1 VNNYFATTTA
11 RLSAL
16 LLLCLLAACS
26 PAPAPPT
33 LVPASPAP
41 TSAPTAPTAAPLPTA
56 APAITSIPVPTP
68 PPSALI
74 LWAVA
79 AGPRLDAIKQLV
91 ADLHQPD
98 GVVVSVVGKSASGLV
113 TDIRSDAL
121 SGFPPPDLI
130 WSSTEDLGFLQR
142 EGMLQPADDKL
153 EVSAFLPAVIAG
165 ATLGGQRWGTPLAA
179 QGALLLLYNRAL
191 VAQPPRTT
199 DELISQSRARGGGD
213 NYGLVAGWAEP
224 RWLLAWLAGFG
235 GAPLSADGQPTL
247 DTPQMQSALNL
258 LKELRIAGPPA
269 PSTYDAGVRLFRQGR
284 AAFALDGDWSLDH
297 YRVYSD
303 TLDLGIAALPA
314 IPATGRVAVAPLSGV
329 YLMYGK
335 SLAGAR
341 REQALALGI
350 ALAQPSS
357 QARIARQIGQLPA
370 LRATL
375 SSPALAADPALLAA
389 AAQAERALGLP
400 PTIALHCA
408 WRAIGA
414 ELAPVLLGELT
425 PADAARDMQASAE
438 ACMR

>member
-1 VNNYFATTTA
+1 MNSYYITA

-16 LLLCLLAACS
+16 LLICLLVACS

-33 LVPASPAP
+33 PIPMSPAP
-41 TSAPTAPTAAPLPTA
+41 TNVPDAPTVAPQATA
-56 APAITSIPVPTP
+56 APAITNNPAPTP

-79 AGPRLDAIKQLV
+79 AEVRLDAIKRLV
-91 ADLHQPD
+91 ADLRPPD
-98 GVVVSVVGKSASGLV
+98 GVEVVVVGKSASGLV

-121 SGFPPPDLI
+121 AGLPPPDLV

-142 EGMLQPADDKL
+142 EGMLQPAADGL
-153 EVSAFLPAVIAG
+153 EASAFLPAAIEG
-165 ATLGGQRWGTPLAA
+165 ATLDGQRWGTPLAA

-199 DELISQSRARGGGD
+199 DDLIVQSRARDSGE

-235 GAPLSADGQPTL
+235 GALLGTDGQPTL
-247 DTPQMQSALNL
+247 DTPQMLSALNL
-258 LKELRIAGPPA
+258 LKELRVAGPPA
-269 PSTYDAGVRLFRQGR
+269 PSTYEAGVKLFRQGR
-284 AAFALDGDWSLDH
+284 SAFALDGDWSLDR

-303 TLDLGIAALPA
+303 TLDLGIAALPS
-314 IPATGRVAVAPLSGV
+314 IPATGRTAVAPLGGV

-350 ALAQPSS
+350 ALAQLPAQS
-357 QARIARQIGQLPA
+357 RIASQIGQLPA
-370 LRATL
+370 LRSAL
-375 SSPALAADPALLAA
+375 SDPAVAADPALLAA
-389 AAQAERALGLP
+389 VSEAERAPGLP

-408 WRAIGA
+408 WRAIEA
-414 ELAPVLLGELT
+414 ELSPVLLGELA
-425 PADAARDMQASAE
+425 PVDAARDMQASAE